1 MPIKYNL
8 TKFDK
13 IAERIQAVAAKE
25 TQCNPGDY
33 SSTEEET
40 VIKMEAVIIAALCSA
55 YSYQTSKSIV
65 NGAVFDLDNDSVKEE
80 HRNARESKWKALRN
94 IDVQEVAGMNI
105 KDSTFYQ
112 WLHYNVNKD
121 EQELYKR
128 AWSSL
133 KSKFSESCDG
143 VGAETVLL

>member
-33 SSTEEET
+33 SFTEEET
-40 VIKMEAVIIAALCSA
+40 IIKMEAVIIAALCSA

-65 NGAVFDLDNDSVKEE
+65 GGAITELDSDSVREE
-80 HRNARESKWKALRN
+80 HRLARDR
-94 IDVQEVAGMNI
+94 
-105 KDSTFYQ
+105 
-112 WLHYNVNKD
+112 
-121 EQELYKR
+121 
-128 AWSSL
+128 SL
-133 KSKFSESCDG
+133 QK
-143 VGAETVLL
+143 